1 MTHLLTRVARMRSSD
16 DEGSALAIALVFLM
30 IFGVYVGIVLDFSTT
45 GQRSTVTVQDESVAT
60 YSADGALEGAI
71 NEVARTSNLGVDPG
85 TASPPAASPCFTL
98 PAGELG
104 NPAPV
109 TVQCQPRTGSGATVG
124 GSADLPDQA
133 VLALST
139 DPAEGVTLTNTAD
152 VTTEGSVLVNRRLTV
167 PNRASVTSS
176 GSIEAGTCAVTGSAT
191 PACTTGPVPGDPSW
205 PAGTTYPAVVTSV
218 PACSTPVVRLDPG
231 TYLSRAALQR
241 VLNCRNTVVWFSPG
255 VYYFDFRDA
264 TRQLVAG
271 NGDVVV
277 GGTPSGWSPGTTA
290 PGSVPTPSAANPDVS
305 ACDVSRQGVEFVFA
319 GDSRLVTSSRSS
331 VQLCSERTGS
341 GAQHVVL
348 RGLAASTA
356 ALPVTTPSAG
366 AATRTAQSGT
376 GTRWRRQARGAA
388 VNGQVADVTVP
399 ANGSSR
405 ILRIGPFPA
414 DLVPAEAT
422 NLSVDI
428 TATEQLSGPG
438 TVWIRVTDG
447 GATVL
452 PPQRL
457 RTCPGSGCSDT
468 SLQADTVTIT
478 DPTLSPTLVNRMY
491 VEVQVRSGPGAATA
505 AALDGITVDVNFSAP
520 MLPTSGS
527 GSTAP
532 YVSGGGGST
541 ALLTSSG
548 SAANTVLALHGTVYA
563 PLAAVDLRVT
573 SVRYPVVDRG
583 LVVRHL
589 RVQSTSA
596 AGYSG
601 PMVSVPEPTRTPREV
616 ILVAEDGAGNRLA
629 RARVRFTDPG
639 SPGGRATADVLEWS
653 VD

>member
-1 MTHLLTRVARMRSSD
+1 MTGLRARLGRVRSSG

-45 GQRSTVTVQDESVAT
+45 GQRSTLTVQDESVTT
-60 YSADGALEGAI
+60 YSADGAVEGAI
-71 NEVARTSNLGVDPG
+71 NEVARTSSLGVDPG
-85 TASPPAASPCFTL
+85 TASPPAAGPCFTL
-98 PAGELG
+98 PSGELG
-104 NPAPV
+104 NTGPV
-109 TVQCQPRTGSGATVG
+109 TVQCQPRTGSGAIVG
-124 GSADLPDQA
+124 SSADLPDQA
-133 VLALST
+133 VLALSS
-139 DPAEGVTLTNTAD
+139 DPAEGVALTNTAD
-152 VTTEGSVLVNRRLTV
+152 VTTTGSVYANQLLTV
-167 PNRASVTSS
+167 PNRAGLTSS

-191 PACTTGPVPGDPSW
+191 PACTSGPVPGDPSW
-205 PAGTTYPAVVTSV
+205 PAGSTYPAVVTSV

-277 GGTPSGWSPGTTA
+277 GGTPAGWTPGTTP

-305 ACDVSRQGVEFVFA
+305 ACDEGRQGVEFVFA
-319 GDSRLVTSSRSS
+319 GDSRLVTNARSS
-331 VQLCSERTGS
+331 VQLCAERTGS
-341 GAQHVVL
+341 GAQHIVL
-348 RGLAASTA
+348 RGLAAPTA
-356 ALPVTTPSAG
+356 ALAVATPSAG

-422 NLSVDI
+422 SLSVDV

-438 TVWIRVTDG
+438 TVWTQITDG

-457 RTCPGSGCSDT
+457 RTCTGSGCSDT
-468 SLQADTVTIT
+468 SLQADRVTIT
-478 DPTLSPTLVNRMY
+478 DPGLTPALVNRMY
-491 VEVQVRSGPGAATA
+491 VEVQVRSGPGAATT
-505 AALDGITVDVNFSAP
+505 AALDGITVQVDFSAP

-527 GSTAP
+527 GSAAP
-532 YVSGGGGST
+532 YVSGGGGAT
-541 ALLTSSG
+541 ALLTSTG

-573 SVRYPVVDRG
+573 SVRYEIVDRG

-589 RVQSTSA
+589 RLGTTSSP
-596 AGYSG
+596 GYTG
-601 PMVSVPEPTRTPREV
+601 AMVSVPEPARAPRDV
-616 ILVAEDGAGNRLA
+616 ILTAEDGSGTRLA

-639 SPGGRATADVLEWS
+639 SPGGRATAEVLEWS